1 MTDTLLKGFLDYL
14 RHEKRYSAHTLA
26 AYERDIIHFR
36 QFMASHLGQAMNK
49 DGLMQVAHTDLTA
62 YLARCQLN
70 EKLSKTT
77 VNRRLSAI
85 RAYYRYLA
93 RREGLQ
99 NEAVLQARS
108 VRNRPPPPYALNET
122 DTARLLRYITPNE
135 KSGWVDRQN
144 FALLMVLY
152 GLGLRISE
160 ALSLNCGDILAE
172 SIIVSGKGNKQRQ
185 VPVLNLVRDAVG
197 QWHDRHPSP
206 QPDAPLFLA
215 PRGGRLG
222 PRYVQRLLE
231 QLRLKLNL
239 SDHLTPHALRHCF
252 ATHLLM
258 GGADLRV
265 VQELLGHA
273 SLSTTQRYLAG
284 DLKHL
289 LEVYDK
295 AHPSA
300 KG

>member
-1 MTDTLLKGFLDYL
+1 MALPHLKAFLDYL
-14 RHEKRYSAHTLA
+14 RHERRYSPHTLA
-26 AYERDIIHFR
+26 AYERDLLHFAD
-36 QFMASHLGQAMNK
+36 FMRKHFGQAVTA
-49 DGLMQVAHTDLTA
+49 DVLGGLKQQDLTA
-62 YLARCQLN
+62 YLARCQLDEN
-70 EKLSKTT
+70 LSKTT

-85 RAYYRYLA
+85 RGYFRYLA
-93 RREGLQ
+93 AHHGAE
-99 NEAVLQARS
+99 NQAILNAKS
-108 VRNRPPPPYALNET
+108 VRARVPPPYALNET
-122 DTARLLRYITPNE
+122 DTHRLLRHITPDGN
-135 KSGWVDRQN
+135 SGWQQRQHY
-144 FALLMVLY
+144 ALLMVLY

-172 SIIVSGKGNKQRQ
+172 SVIVTGKGNKQRQ
-185 VPVLNLVRDAVG
+185 VPVLAQVRQAIG
-197 QWHDRHPSP
+197 QWLTRHPYP
-206 QPDAPLFLA
+206 QPDAPLFHA
-215 PRGGRLG
+215 PRGGRMNA
-222 PRYVQRLLE
+222 RYVQRLLE
-231 QLRLKLNL
+231 NLRLELNL

-300 KG
+300 K